1 MRYRL
6 TSDRY
11 ELNKV
16 ERLAIEALIAWR
28 IIAMFAIGVIATHFL
43 TSAFVSAGLSDG
55 AANAAVFVTLN
66 ATFFAACYKYWSRS
80 IFPIAPAGW
89 RRGTRAKIAVVILIA
104 HLSVLAFAPLGVQL
118 MAALALAWYRFNVA

>member
-16 ERLAIEALIAWR
+16 ERWAIEGLIAWR
-28 IIAMFAIGVIATHFL
+28 IIAMFAIGIIATHFL
-43 TSAFVSAGLSDG
+43 TGFYVDAGLSKDM
-55 AANAAVFVTLN
+55 ADVAVFLTLN
-66 ATFFAACYKYWSRS
+66 VTFFAACYKYWSRS

-89 RRGTRAKIAVVILIA
+89 RRGTKAKVAVIVLIA
-104 HLSVLAFAPLGVQL
+104 QLSVLAFAPLGVQL
-118 MAALALAWYRFNVA
+118 MVALALAWYRFNVA